1 MKGCLGQVDLWA
13 CLWGSVLIMSV
24 SVGKPSLKAG
34 GLGPGLIKKEEVS
47 RVLASVCA
55 FLLIPLL
62 PVGVT
67 D

>member
-24 SVGKPSLKAG
+24 SVGKLKAG
-34 GLGPGLIKKEEVS
+34 SLGPGLIEKEEVS